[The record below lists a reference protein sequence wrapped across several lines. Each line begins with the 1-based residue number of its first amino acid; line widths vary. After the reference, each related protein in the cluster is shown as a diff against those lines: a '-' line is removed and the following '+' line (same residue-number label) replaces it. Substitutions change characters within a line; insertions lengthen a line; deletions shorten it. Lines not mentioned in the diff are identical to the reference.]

1 VAGVLALSTRGQAAG
16 ESFDPSS
23 SAVFPSTRVGHL
35 ALLRH
40 GEVESMDQRV
50 LWGQADVRLSPEGE
64 RQSSELA
71 RWCAQSER
79 RPDLLF
85 SSDLQRCARLAR
97 ELGARLGI
105 EPELVPALRE
115 QHLGAWQGRTW
126 GEITRGE
133 LGLVRAY
140 WSDYAHTRPPGGESL
155 ADVSARVHAWWDAQ
169 RARVEGRAVALV
181 THVGVI
187 RTILCHALRHPL
199 EEALRFA
206 PATASHSALILSD
219 SGAVLTSFG
228 ERPWLAGAPVPP
240 RAPSSSEPSP
250 AAASELAT
258 NVPRIALAGSAG
270 TGKTTLARRLADELG
285 LPYIAEGMRSRLQ
298 AGLAPLALKP
308 AELRALMR
316 EMWSEQR
323 AAEEAATRGF
333 VADRS
338 SIDFAAYWLQYGLYD
353 ELEETD
359 EWLARMRTEAAR
371 YTRLV
376 LLPWGVLPLEDDR
389 VRSTNRWMHRRFQAT
404 LESLLLE
411 LPQDGVLRVPP
422 TADFEQRLAWLR
434 PRIAR
439 PS

>member
-1 VAGVLALSTRGQAAG
+1 LSTRGQAAG
-16 ESFDPSS
+16 ESFDATS
-23 SAVFPSTRVGHL
+23 SAALPSARVTRV

-64 RQSSELA
+64 RQSAELA
-71 RWCAQSER
+71 RWCAESER
-79 RPDLLF
+79 RPELLF

-97 ELGARLGI
+97 DLGARLGI
-105 EPELVPALRE
+105 EPEFVPALRE
-115 QHLGAWQGRTW
+115 QQLGAWQGRTW

-169 RARVEGRAVALV
+169 RERIEGRAVALV

-187 RTILCHALRHPL
+187 RTFLCQALRHPL

-206 PATASHSALILSD
+206 PATASHSALILSE

-228 ERPWLAGAPVPP
+228 ERPWLAGAPVPA
-240 RAPSSSEPSP
+240 RS
-250 AAASELAT
+250 AAAGAETAAPAPGASAL
-258 NVPRIALAGSAG
+258 PRIALAGSAG

-285 LPYIAEGMRSRLQ
+285 LPYIAEGMRARLE
-298 AGLAPLALKP
+298 AGLAPLALRP
-308 AELRALMR
+308 PELRALMR
-316 EMWSEQR
+316 EMWQEQR
-323 AAEEAATRGF
+323 AAEAAAARGF

-353 ELEETD
+353 EVDET
-359 EWLARMRTEAAR
+359 EAWLAQMRAEAAR
-371 YTRLV
+371 YTQLV

-411 LPQDGVLRVPP
+411 LPQHGVLRVPP
-422 TADFEQRLAWLR
+422 TADFDERLAWLK
-434 PRIAR
+434 PRVAPAR
-439 PS
+439 

>member
-1 VAGVLALSTRGQAAG
+1 MSTRGQAAG
-16 ESFDPSS
+16 ESFDPTS
-23 SAVFPSTRVGHL
+23 SAAFPSTRVTRL

-64 RQSSELA
+64 RQSAELA
-71 RWCAQSER
+71 RWYAESER
-79 RPDLLF
+79 RPELLF

-97 ELGARLGI
+97 DLGARIGL
-105 EPELVPALRE
+105 EPEFVPALRE
-115 QHLGAWQGRTW
+115 QQLGAWQGRTW

-169 RARVEGRAVALV
+169 RARTEGRAVALV

-187 RTILCHALRHPL
+187 RTILCQALRHPL

-206 PATASHSALILSD
+206 PATASHSALILSEA
-219 SGAVLTSFG
+219 GAVLTSFG
-228 ERPWLAGAPVPP
+228 ERPWLAGAAVGAHAT
-240 RAPSSSEPSP
+240 RAGEGASTANGSS
-250 AAASELAT
+250 AA
-258 NVPRIALAGSAG
+258 PRIALAGSAG

-285 LPYIAEGMRSRLQ
+285 LPYIAEGMRTRIE
-298 AGLAPLALKP
+298 AGLVPLALRP
-308 AELRALMR
+308 AEMRALMW
-316 EMWSEQR
+316 EMWREQR
-323 AAEEAATRGF
+323 AAEDGAPRGF

-353 ELEETD
+353 ELDET
-359 EWLARMRTEAAR
+359 EAWLAQMRAEAAR
-371 YTRLV
+371 YSQLV

-411 LPQDGVLRVPP
+411 LPQQGVLRMPP

-434 PRIAR
+434 AR
-439 PS
+439 VARAS